1 MNSFKI
7 PDKPLETG
15 REWQEWLEEFEEHRE
30 YFEIKAVKDKVRA
43 FKIYGW
49 QEIKKVAR
57 NLPDTVPAEG
67 DNDYKKLIHV

>member
-1 MNSFKI
+1 MARI
-7 PDKPLETG
+7 ETKKK
-15 REWQEWLEEFEEHRE
+15 EETIKRTEHRGPRIRE
-30 YFEIKAVKDKVRA
+30 KKAKRKNQQR
-43 FKIYGW
+43 KQPNRNSSLGW